1 MYSGDQATVAQ
12 VTIIMMVITR
22 RLTCDIRDNDPGV
35 WDKVQLLMDH
45 DEERR
50 KETQY
55 WAMFQRNVV
64 DFMRK
69 GLRLAET
76 YSEEE
81 IHRWDK

>member
-1 MYSGDQATVAQ
+1 MAQ
-12 VTIIMMVITR
+12 VTIITMIIR
-22 RLTCDIRDNDPGV
+22 RLTSDIRDNDPGL

-50 KETQY
+50 KETEY

-81 IHRWDK
+81 IHRWEK